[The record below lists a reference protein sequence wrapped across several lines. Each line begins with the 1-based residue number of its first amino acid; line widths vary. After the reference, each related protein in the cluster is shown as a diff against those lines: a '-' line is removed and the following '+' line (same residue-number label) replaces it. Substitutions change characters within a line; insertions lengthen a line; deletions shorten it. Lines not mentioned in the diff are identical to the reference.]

1 MIQQRGILPVIR
13 GADTIAQAQS
23 GTGKTAT
30 FSIGVLQRIDAQ
42 SPNLQ
47 ALIMVPA
54 RELAQQIQ
62 RVVMCLS
69 QYLKVVCYTCIG
81 GTNIQED
88 KQRLKEGGYQVLVGT
103 PGRVVDMMG
112 KKFINTEHLKIL
124 VLDEADEMMTRGFI
138 QDVKTVMS
146 SVPSDIQ
153 VALFSAT
160 MPPEMLEMTG
170 QFMRTPI
177 KILVKNEEL
186 TLDGIKQF
194 YISMDK
200 E

>member
-103 PGRVVDMMG
+103 PGRVVDMIG

-124 VLDEADEMMTRGFI
+124 VLDEADEMMSRGFI

-200 E
+200 

>member
-1 MIQQRGILPVIR
+1 M
-13 GADTIAQAQS
+13 
-23 GTGKTAT
+23 
-30 FSIGVLQRIDAQ
+30 
-42 SPNLQ
+42 
-47 ALIMVPA
+47 
-54 RELAQQIQ
+54 
-62 RVVMCLS
+62 
-69 QYLKVVCYTCIG
+69 
-81 GTNIQED
+81 
-88 KQRLKEGGYQVLVGT
+88 LVGT

-124 VLDEADEMMTRGFI
+124 VLDEADEMMSRGFI

>member
-1 MIQQRGILPVIR
+1 
-13 GADTIAQAQS
+13 
-23 GTGKTAT
+23 
-30 FSIGVLQRIDAQ
+30 
-42 SPNLQ
+42 
-47 ALIMVPA
+47 
-54 RELAQQIQ
+54 
-62 RVVMCLS
+62 MCLS

-124 VLDEADEMMTRGFI
+124 VLDEADEMMSRGFI

-200 E
+200 